1 MAKETRTPLFNADG
15 TVAVD
20 PARCPT
26 LHRALS
32 RPREDAGRAGW
43 AQVVELRRAGEEDAA
58 GRLVR
63 KLLGVQ
69 GPPMSEETKEKLRQ
83 YNLDHKEEIKERH
96 RTQRE
101 VRERTLAL
109 LQTGGK
115 RRKK

>member
-1 MAKETRTPLFNADG
+1 MATRGPLFNRDG

-20 PARCPT
+20 PKRCPT

-32 RPREDAGRAGW
+32 RSREQAPGREGW
-43 AQVVELRRAGEEDAA
+43 ARVVELRRAGEEDAA

-63 KLLGVQ
+63 KLLGIQ
-69 GPPMSEETKEKLRQ
+69 GPPMSEEIKEKLRR
-83 YNLDHKEEIKERH
+83 YSEEHKEEIKER
-96 RTQRE
+96 RRVERE

-109 LQTGGK
+109 LATGGK